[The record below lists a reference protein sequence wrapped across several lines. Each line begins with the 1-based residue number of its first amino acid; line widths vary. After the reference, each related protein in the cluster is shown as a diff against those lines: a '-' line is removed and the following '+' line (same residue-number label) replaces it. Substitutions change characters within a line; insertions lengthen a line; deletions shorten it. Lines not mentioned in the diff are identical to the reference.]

1 MTANNSRLVFALALS
16 TALCP
21 WLLVQAAESEPN
33 SQASATLPS
42 AANEQKSKHSRS
54 RSTKTDDKRDAKPGK
69 KSDENLEPKAET
81 KSEPKAIG
89 ATADSASSDKPATG
103 ASTGGAATTTS
114 STAST
119 GAGSNSSAAT
129 TPAPSPT
136 AASPAASSASPAT
149 TSATAPAT
157 TTETPAAPATTSAAP
172 KLKTKW
178 KPGDELTITT
188 NTEDLVP
195 TDDAELARKQVT
207 AYPDSPEA
215 SFILAVALTRTSKVE
230 DALKEVR
237 RARKLAEA
245 KGGTGYFDK
254 MITTYEDMLKN
265 FPEENRVRY
274 GLAWAYYMKAYLLAN
289 YSKKVAAWKAA
300 NGDPNNPKPATTDS
314 AAASNTAATTADK
327 PAAVASKPAPPLIPG
342 VNLNKTGGVDLGQ
355 LVNGLTAAAQGG
367 NVAAIKIPSI
377 MDKTDPADVPQIKR
391 YYELALK
398 KLDDLLAR
406 KPDDV
411 WAQVYRAHLKAEYTG
426 GLDDAMKTWTQCK
439 EKFPNNPASYF
450 FLGEGYLKQGNL
462 KESINNVS
470 RAVALRA
477 MGF

>member
-1 MTANNSRLVFALALS
+1 MTANNSRLLIALMLS
-16 TALCP
+16 TALTP
-21 WLLVQAAESEPN
+21 WPLVQAAESESTSP
-33 SQASATLPS
+33 ASAQTKTVPVAKADATQTDADEES
-42 AANEQKSKHSRS
+42 AKKKSKKTRGAKANETTDAKANSDAESKTEAKSKAPDVS
-54 RSTKTDDKRDAKPGK
+54 
-69 KSDENLEPKAET
+69 L
-81 KSEPKAIG
+81 
-89 ATADSASSDKPATG
+89 SDKPAAT
-103 ASTGGAATTTS
+103 TTTTDGAATTTS
-114 STAST
+114 AQ
-119 GAGSNSSAAT
+119 APAANGN
-129 TPAPSPT
+129 AV
-136 AASPAASSASPAT
+136 AASAPAAPEASPPAAAPPEA
-149 TSATAPAT
+149 SAPAPAT
-157 TTETPAAPATTSAAP
+157 SSAP

-195 TDDAELARKQVT
+195 TDDAELARKQVE

-254 MITTYEDMLKN
+254 MITTYEEMLKN

-300 NGDPNNPKPATTDS
+300 NGDPNNPKPA
-314 AAASNTAATTADK
+314 AAANAAPATATDK
-327 PAAVASKPAPPLIPG
+327 PAATAAAKPAPALIPG
-342 VNLNKTGGVDLGQ
+342 VNLNKSGGVDLGQ
-355 LVNGLTAAAQGG
+355 IVSNLSAAAQGG
-367 NVAAIKIPSI
+367 NVAGIKIPSI

-391 YYELALK
+391 YYELSIK
-398 KLDDLLAR
+398 KLDDLVAR

-411 WAQVYRAHLKAEYTG
+411 WATVYRAHLKAEYTG
-426 GLDDAMKTWTQCK
+426 SLDEAMKTWTQCK

>member
-1 MTANNSRLVFALALS
+1 MTANNSRLLIALMLS
-16 TALCP
+16 TALTP
-21 WLLVQAAESEPN
+21 WPLVQAAESEST
-33 SQASATLPS
+33 SQASAQTKTVPVAKADATQTDADEES
-42 AANEQKSKHSRS
+42 AKKKSKKTRGAKANETTDAKANSDAESKTEAKSKAPDVS
-54 RSTKTDDKRDAKPGK
+54 
-69 KSDENLEPKAET
+69 L
-81 KSEPKAIG
+81 
-89 ATADSASSDKPATG
+89 SDKPAAT
-103 ASTGGAATTTS
+103 TTTTNGAATTTS
-114 STAST
+114 AQAP
-119 GAGSNSSAAT
+119 AGSGNAV
-129 TPAPSPT
+129 
-136 AASPAASSASPAT
+136 AASAPAAPEASPPAAAPPDA
-149 TSATAPAT
+149 SAPAPAT
-157 TTETPAAPATTSAAP
+157 SSAP

-195 TDDAELARKQVT
+195 TDDAELARKQVE

-254 MITTYEDMLKN
+254 MITTYEEMLKN

-300 NGDPNNPKPATTDS
+300 NGDPNNPKPA
-314 AAASNTAATTADK
+314 AAAAANAAPATATDK
-327 PAAVASKPAPPLIPG
+327 PAATAAAKPAPALIPG
-342 VNLNKTGGVDLGQ
+342 VNLNKSGGVDLGQ
-355 LVNGLTAAAQGG
+355 IVSNLSAAAQGG
-367 NVAAIKIPSI
+367 NVAGIKIPSI

-391 YYELALK
+391 YYELSIK
-398 KLDDLLAR
+398 KLDDLVAR

-411 WAQVYRAHLKAEYTG
+411 WATVYRAHLKAEYTG
-426 GLDDAMKTWTQCK
+426 SLDEAMKTWTQCK

>member
-1 MTANNSRLVFALALS
+1 MTANNSRLVFALMLS
-16 TALCP
+16 TALSP
-21 WLLVQAAESEPN
+21 WLLVQAAESDSN
-33 SQASATLPS
+33 SPASAPLPS
-42 AANEQKSKHSRS
+42 EAKEQKSKNSRN
-54 RSTKTDDKRDAKPGK
+54 RATKPDEKNDIKAGK
-69 KSDENLEPKAET
+69 KSDESLSPKAES
-81 KSEPKAIG
+81 KPEPKTT
-89 ATADSASSDKPATG
+89 TADSTASDKSVTG
-103 ASTGGAATTTS
+103 ASTTGGATTT
-114 STAST
+114 
-119 GAGSNSSAAT
+119 N
-129 TPAPSPT
+129 PT
-136 AASPAASSASPAT
+136 AAGSSSSPAT
-149 TSATAPAT
+149 TSPTAPSTVSPTASSTAT
-157 TTETPAAPATTSAAP
+157 SPAPTATPPASPETPAAPPATSTVP

-188 NTEDLVP
+188 NTEDLIP

-314 AAASNTAATTADK
+314 TAQSNTAATATDK
-327 PAAVASKPAPPLIPG
+327 PAPVATKPAPPLIPG
-342 VNLNKTGGVDLGQ
+342 VNLNKSGGLDLGQ

-426 GLDDAMKTWTQCK
+426 GLDEAMKTWTQCK

-470 RAVALRA
+470 RAVALRS